1 MSINT
6 TLLSYITKYYTTHYN
21 LFLFNEVKYNV
32 KASLPPEGDGFGT
45 LDRFKPTGVCSL
57 G

>member
-1 MSINT
+1 MSINII
-6 TLLSYITKYYTTHYN
+6 LLSYITKYYTTHYN

-45 LDRFKPTGVCSL
+45 LDRFKPIGVYVL
-57 G
+57 